1 MLLRMCKVCDVS
13 QKDIQGHSERKN
25 LVKARRAFASLAN
38 LYGASLDEVGAVL
51 GNRDHSAIVSYLR
64 KIKDVEVREVRKK
77 TNAKGGD
84 KK

>member
-1 MLLRMCKVCDVS
+1 M
-13 QKDIQGHSERKN
+13 
-25 LVKARRAFASLAN
+25 SLAN
-38 LYGASLDEVGAVL
+38 LYGASLDEIGTVL

-64 KIKDVEVREVRKK
+64 KIKGVKVREIRKK